1 MGLWEPFIAKA
12 KELGYALT
20 RESTLVTTGRYEVV
34 FQDDTG
40 EFEDALT
47 FCRRAGYRP
56 ELALELLR
64 LRRQPGHRP

>member
-1 MGLWEPFIAKA
+1 M
-12 KELGYALT
+12 
-20 RESTLVTTGRYEVV
+20 ESTLVTTGRYEVV

-56 ELALELLR
+56 ELAWSCCDYADSLAIGHEEASQR
-64 LRRQPGHRP
+64 FRRIRSK